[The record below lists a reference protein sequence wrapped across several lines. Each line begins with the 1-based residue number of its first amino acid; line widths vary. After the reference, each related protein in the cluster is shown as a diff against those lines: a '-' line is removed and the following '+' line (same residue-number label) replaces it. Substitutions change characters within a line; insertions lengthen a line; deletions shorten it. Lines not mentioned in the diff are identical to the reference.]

1 MTIDHKPKK
10 YIQGYI
16 CTVHKRH
23 ASLGKAGI
31 WAHRSLWEEALSL
44 DCVKEKESKK
54 KTGTY
59 SSGTVT
65 SIHQQLDKFSEMSK
79 SIWKCLKCLKS
90 DDSDKYVK

>member
-16 CTVHKRH
+16 RTVHERH

-31 WAHRSLWEEALSL
+31 WAHRSSWEEALSL
-44 DCVKEKESKK
+44 DRVKEKESKK

-59 SSGTVT
+59 SSGTCHGST
-65 SIHQQLDKFSEMSK
+65 GSPSALSEEDSK
-79 SIWKCLKCLKS
+79 GGHDGSRGEQGS
-90 DDSDKYVK
+90 SQRY